1 MKQDK
6 YVIINGQQYDGATGM
21 PIAGSKQKPADKPS
35 SQPEKRATASAK
47 TIHARPQKSKTLD
60 RRSAKP
66 PKQHGSS
73 QAVTGRKGRSMD
85 IAPSKHISKFGPK
98 NIISNSAKA
107 IGIKPSTNDKPD
119 IGPTKHP
126 MTAQAESK
134 SKPKQPVNKPSN
146 EVKKDAIA
154 KAMDQAKEASKKPKN
169 PNKKRRLFFW
179 IGASLLAI
187 SIIVVFAY
195 TQLPSLSVGVASM
208 RADIEATYPSHQPAG
223 YSFAGTTYQDGEVT
237 IQFESNSGSG
247 QFNLTQTRGG
257 LTPTELRDRVEQ
269 STGGDFTVTKD
280 SGLTIYTYNNSATWT
295 NAGIVYLLAV
305 EDGPQL
311 AGEQIRRIAESLR

>member
-1 MKQDK
+1 
-6 YVIINGQQYDGATGM
+6 
-21 PIAGSKQKPADKPS
+21 
-35 SQPEKRATASAK
+35 
-47 TIHARPQKSKTLD
+47 
-60 RRSAKP
+60 
-66 PKQHGSS
+66 
-73 QAVTGRKGRSMD
+73 
-85 IAPSKHISKFGPK
+85 
-98 NIISNSAKA
+98 
-107 IGIKPSTNDKPD
+107 
-119 IGPTKHP
+119 